1 MLIHITHMF
10 QASQALESE
19 HESVVMRLYKFR
31 NINASS
37 IRTIMIARCHDNKYS
52 SSSASSSSHNQSK
65 DSSES
70 RKRKKLEGS
79 GGIEGVDTSHTDC
92 SWGKSSRH
100 GHKLS
105 QKMQLYTDGDRGMR
119 LLEVDSDSNGSNATI
134 EYNMD
139 YRLAECQGEREE
151 ELALGIDGESEEEG
165 LEGVDGREEME
176 GREGSRRRWE
186 SGELGEVRRRLSG
199 DRRTDWRKLPS
210 SSSAR
215 TWGSQHWSREE
226 IGESSSSGLQLQV
239 PSDLQEEDWDQGGLT
254 SDELMEAE
262 TETSEV
268 ESIEDMGCALN
279 EPSALAVPNDP
290 TLSDPAVSRSP
301 TGIIDSEAAAEQ
313 LHGQKDFGKSEPA
326 ALAVMQPQVP
336 LSKSDS
342 CLEASSKVGLLDPD
356 FISDT
361 SSGPSNYGSTLNLPS
376 SSEEAKLQSSP
387 ESSQKHKDF
396 GASLGACAS
405 TSIKPLT
412 AGDRYLIFT
421 TGLKTYTPHQIG
433 IKKIQSLEA
442 ARKMDLTTSND
453 GVRILPNMDN
463 DNNGGNGN
471 GAGGPEMYDTVDH
484 LIELHG
490 HIIGMCLSPDHR

>member
-1 MLIHITHMF
+1 
-10 QASQALESE
+10 
-19 HESVVMRLYKFR
+19 
-31 NINASS
+31 
-37 IRTIMIARCHDNKYS
+37 MIARCHDNKYS
-52 SSSASSSSHNQSK
+52 ASSSASSSSHSQSK

-151 ELALGIDGESEEEG
+151 ELALGLEGESEEEG
-165 LEGVDGREEME
+165 LEGAEVME
-176 GREGSRRRWE
+176 GREGRRRRWE
-186 SGELGEVRRRLSG
+186 AGELGEVRRRLSG
-199 DRRTDWRKLPS
+199 ERMADWRRAGP

-215 TWGSQHWSREE
+215 TWGSHSRSREE

-268 ESIEDMGCALN
+268 ESVEDMGCAPSDL
-279 EPSALAVPNDP
+279 SALDAPCDP
-290 TLSDPAVSRSP
+290 ALSAPAVSRSH
-301 TGIIDSEAAAEQ
+301 TGIIDSEPAV
-313 LHGQKDFGKSEPA
+313 LDLSVNSRKTEPA
-326 ALAVMQPQVP
+326 ALAVMQPQVH

-342 CLEASSKVGLLDPD
+342 CLEASSKVGQLDPD

-376 SSEEAKLQSSP
+376 SSVEAKLQTLD
-387 ESSQKHKDF
+387 ESSQKQKDF

-405 TSIKPLT
+405 TSTKPLT

-463 DNNGGNGN
+463 DNSGGNNGNGGGNNGN